1 MSNIFKWSPDNTSGT
16 LRSKTSTEL
25 SKETTLKSA
34 KDPIKESISID
45 NSNNISQNLFYNDS
59 KKLETHS
66 SGVTIT
72 GTANVDTVDLGN
84 WTITESGGVLYFATG
99 GTNKMKLDASG
110 NLTVVGDVSAFG
122 TV

>member
-1 MSNIFKWSPDNTSGT
+1 MALKKFEWSPSNINGT
-16 LRSKTSTEL
+16 LSDMTSAE
-25 SKETTLKSA
+25 ETKFNSDKNKAGIKKSSEV
-34 KDPIKESISID
+34 DSSTGVVSLFHN
-45 NSNNISQNLFYNDS
+45 NSA
-59 KKLETHS
+59 KLETHS

>member
-1 MSNIFKWSPDNTSGT
+1 MENEE
-16 LRSKTSTEL
+16 TEIIL
-25 SKETTLKSA
+25 GEVEELVDENKELQTTKPMVQAYDADTA
-34 KDPIKESISID
+34 KLDVAQSFTAA
-45 NSNNISQNLFYNDS
+45 QTF
-59 KKLETHS
+59 
-66 SGVTIT
+66 
-72 GTANVDTVDLGN
+72 GTANITTVDLGN